1 MGHKTN
7 LSRLMPQFQMLLS
20 NLKKNKELKP
30 TVSYPKPGRV
40 KPSLSLGS
48 HWIFGMGWQQSVC
61 QIVTWVTIEIEMSY
75 SWDKASCHLL
85 LLAGLEFT
93 LYSFPW
99 VEISLMYLFLGL
111 DWFIDFCFCFSFL
124 GTCMNS
130 KIHNSISNEGKKMR
144 TECCTPAV
152 HILLIHI

>member
-48 HWIFGMGWQQSVC
+48 HWIFGMGWQQSVSNC
-61 QIVTWVTIEIEMSY
+61 HWALMYGVSENPLEMSY

-93 LYSFPW
+93 LYSFLW

-111 DWFIDFCFCFSFL
+111 D
-124 GTCMNS
+124 
-130 KIHNSISNEGKKMR
+130 
-144 TECCTPAV
+144 
-152 HILLIHI
+152 